1 MTGQSTLAEEFAQGC
16 DRLKAFAR
24 RMALERGGFVPDTD
38 ALIDRLAEHV
48 WQRHR
53 QSGLS
58 NLTSAL
64 NLDFMGETDWP
75 ED

>member
-1 MTGQSTLAEEFAQGC
+1 MTDQISLAEEFAQGC

-38 ALIDRLAEHV
+38 ALIDRLAEQV
-48 WQRHR
+48 WQRHAK
-53 QSGLS
+53 SGLS
-58 NLTSAL
+58 NLSSAL
-64 NLDFMGETDWP
+64 ILDFMGETDWP